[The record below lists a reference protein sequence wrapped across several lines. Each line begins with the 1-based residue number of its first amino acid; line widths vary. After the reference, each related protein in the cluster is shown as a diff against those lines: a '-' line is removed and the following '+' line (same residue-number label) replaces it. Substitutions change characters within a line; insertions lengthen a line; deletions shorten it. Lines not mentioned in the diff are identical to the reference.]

1 MLVMSM
7 MIWADRTLYFVPNS
21 NWTQAN
27 AKFAAYYFDNAA
39 GTNGWSAIMETVENE
54 TNLYT
59 TTIPD
64 GFPTVIFVRLNASAT
79 ECNWGSKWNQ
89 SADITLPTDGKDLF
103 TLADGWDSMSG
114 TWSNYAAPQQQ
125 DTTNVSPLADKH
137 FYLNGEFLN
146 WDTQRAL
153 EFTLADSLFTLTVDT
168 LSGIFKVMTARNWEA
183 PDYGGD
189 YNVNLTLGVP
199 YTLTERGYDLSC
211 STIYLNA
218 ELQLRLVGNDVILTL
233 VSGTP
238 VQQDTTGTPEPVA
251 TPHFYLTGNEAFV
264 GAGKTA
270 WNKEDGYVSYGDTLT
285 LTLAAG
291 TYEIQLINAND
302 EWKGYDALSQPIA
315 DNITTNSW
323 GNICFYMAQA
333 GQVTFIYKTDN
344 TFLIQGTFA
353 KPRYH
358 FYYIGTAVNWIVND
372 ALEFEYQD
380 SVYTLSLATL
390 EGEFKIMTA
399 RDWSELSFGRNSS
412 TEYITPGV
420 PYEMTAWTDA
430 NIVVNGTLSNVTLQ
444 LTYVNQV
451 ATITVIENNP
461 GGEQPQD
468 TTIVPPVVDEVT
480 VYTIMPEGWA
490 TLNAYV
496 WPDEGANY
504 VAWPGEAMT
513 LTEDTFGDEAIYSYT
528 FPVNYTH
535 IIFNNGEG
543 SQTANLDVN
552 PATPCYYDNAWH
564 ATFEA
569 TPVDTTGGG
578 EQPQDTTIVTPG
590 PQDTTQVEMITYY
603 AVNTPRWSLP
613 YAYVWDDVLGAY
625 RTWPGEVMDQTGI
638 NFRGYEVYSYTM
650 PKEYTMMIIN
660 NGKGGNDNQTPDMV
674 LDTTLRYM
682 YNLQW
687 YASLEA
693 IPAEQ
698 QDTTGTNP
706 QDTTS
711 VTPEVEHYYLIGA
724 FNEWNVETALEFFNL
739 DSFYTL
745 KTASLEGEF
754 KILTARSWD
763 ATNYGAA
770 NGGDQ
775 LVPGDE
781 YELNSNSA
789 PNLSVNGA
797 YTNVILTLTKAN
809 DILKLYFAAG
819 TPVQQDTTG
828 TNPQDTT
835 QVEMITYYAVNT
847 PRWSLPYAYVWDDVL
862 GAYRTWPGEV
872 MDQTGINFRGY
883 EVYSYTM
890 PKEYTMM
897 IINNGKGGDNN
908 QTPDMQ
914 LDTTLR
920 YMYNLQWYASLEA
933 IPADQQDTTGT
944 NPQDTTIVPPVVDTH
959 YYIKNNW
966 NGGEWTW
973 QPMVAVESV
982 NEDTTILLW
991 SYTDVFGGTGVNISV
1006 SDNNEAPID
1015 WYEIADF
1022 IIADGDLIPQAMD
1035 SVTFIYDAGSHH
1047 VHAFVINR
1055 PGDQPVD
1062 PQPVVNDITVYTVMP
1077 EGWGALNA
1085 YIWIGNQGYVAW
1097 PGEAMTNTGETFR
1110 GETVYSYTFPETY
1123 TSIIFNNG
1131 NGEQT
1136 IDLTIDTTKLYYYG
1150 ETWYASWDEVPE
1162 EVIIL
1167 PATYYVSG
1175 NENLVTAAGLSPD
1188 YAWNAAAIKATS
1200 DTLVLNLRANTDY
1213 KLRLTLNGTW
1223 VSDVK
1228 DYYYLTE
1235 VTPGLT
1241 TDIEANICFT
1251 PAEDGPVTIIYNDS
1265 VFTVQGN
1272 FIVFAKPT
1280 YYIKNNWEAGADWTW
1295 QQMNAIDNDSIYWG
1309 YVGVFGGM
1317 GVNIATEGSDS
1328 APTIWF
1334 DASSFI
1340 VEEGDL
1346 IPQPLDTVYFVFDA
1360 LRETLIAAVINRPGG
1375 VEPQPQPETH
1385 FYLVGQFNGWDLE
1398 TAPEF
1403 ARQDSFVYTMTV
1415 DTLFGAMKVVV
1426 SRDSWEGNY
1435 GVADMND
1442 AVLTIGQT
1450 KALVPYLIGI
1460 SDNFNF
1466 SVEGIILNAVLNIVV
1481 TDNVVNITLVS
1492 GTPYQQPIEDRHFYL
1507 VGSFNDWTVTEA
1519 PEFTLQD
1526 SIYTI
1531 TIDTMAGEFKVV
1543 DARDWLHNIYG
1554 AYYYGEVL
1562 TPGNEYAMA
1571 AMNSENFSL
1580 ITTYTNVTFNLR
1592 VENNVVTIIFVSG
1605 TQMPTTGLD
1614 TAVGNTAAPVKL
1626 IENGALIILR
1636 DGVKY
1641 NAAGQRIR

>member
-79 ECNWGSKWNQ
+79 ECNWVSKWNQ
-89 SADITLPTDGKDLF
+89 SADITLTTDGKDLF

-199 YTLTERGYDLSC
+199 YKLTERGYDLSC

-238 VQQDTTGTPEPVA
+238 VQQDTTVTPDPVGQ
-251 TPHFYLTGNEAFV
+251 PHFYLTGNEAFV

-461 GGEQPQD
+461 GG
-468 TTIVPPVVDEVT
+468 
-480 VYTIMPEGWA
+480 
-490 TLNAYV
+490 
-496 WPDEGANY
+496 
-504 VAWPGEAMT
+504 
-513 LTEDTFGDEAIYSYT
+513 
-528 FPVNYTH
+528 
-535 IIFNNGEG
+535 
-543 SQTANLDVN
+543 
-552 PATPCYYDNAWH
+552 
-564 ATFEA
+564 
-569 TPVDTTGGG
+569 GG
-578 EQPQDTTIVTPG
+578 EQ
-590 PQDTTQVEMITYY
+590 
-603 AVNTPRWSLP
+603 
-613 YAYVWDDVLGAY
+613 
-625 RTWPGEVMDQTGI
+625 
-638 NFRGYEVYSYTM
+638 
-650 PKEYTMMIIN
+650 
-660 NGKGGNDNQTPDMV
+660 
-674 LDTTLRYM
+674 
-682 YNLQW
+682 
-687 YASLEA
+687 
-693 IPAEQ
+693 
-698 QDTTGTNP
+698 
-706 QDTTS
+706 
-711 VTPEVEHYYLIGA
+711 
-724 FNEWNVETALEFFNL
+724 
-739 DSFYTL
+739 
-745 KTASLEGEF
+745 
-754 KILTARSWD
+754 
-763 ATNYGAA
+763 
-770 NGGDQ
+770 
-775 LVPGDE
+775 
-781 YELNSNSA
+781 
-789 PNLSVNGA
+789 
-797 YTNVILTLTKAN
+797 
-809 DILKLYFAAG
+809 
-819 TPVQQDTTG
+819 
-828 TNPQDTT
+828 
-835 QVEMITYYAVNT
+835 
-847 PRWSLPYAYVWDDVL
+847 
-862 GAYRTWPGEV
+862 
-872 MDQTGINFRGY
+872 
-883 EVYSYTM
+883 
-890 PKEYTMM
+890 
-897 IINNGKGGDNN
+897 
-908 QTPDMQ
+908 
-914 LDTTLR
+914 
-920 YMYNLQWYASLEA
+920 
-933 IPADQQDTTGT
+933 
-944 NPQDTTIVPPVVDTH
+944 PQDTTIVPPVVDTH

-973 QPMVAVESV
+973 QTMTRWERM
-982 NEDTTILLW
+982 NNIYE
-991 SYTDVFGGTGVNISV
+991 YTGVFGGTGVNINTAE
-1006 SDNNEAPID
+1006 SDINALWFAVES
-1015 WYEIADF
+1015 F
-1022 IIADGDLIPQAMD
+1022 QLADGSLVPQAMD
-1035 SVTFIYDAGSHH
+1035 TVLFIYNNEANTLTATVIGRPSEEPQPQEETHYYMVGQFNEWKVAEAPEFTLQDSIYTITIDTMAGDFKIVGARDWAHGDYG
-1047 VHAFVINR
+1047 AAAQGDVINFGEAYTLVSSNSKNLSVNGTYTNATFKLAKN
-1055 PGDQPVD
+1055 GDNLVLYFAAGTPVQQD
-1062 PQPVVNDITVYTVMP
+1062 TTIVPPVVNDITVYTVMP
-1077 EGWGALNA
+1077 EEWGALNA
-1085 YIWIGNQGYVAW
+1085 YIWIGNQGYVTW

-1110 GETVYSYTFPETY
+1110 GDTVYSYTFPETY

-1223 VSDVK
+1223 VSVVR

-1280 YYIKNNWEAGADWTW
+1280 YYIKNNWEAGTDWTW
-1295 QQMNAIDNDSIYWG
+1295 QQMDAIDNDSIYWG
-1309 YVGVFGGM
+1309 YVGVFGGT
-1317 GVNIATEGSDS
+1317 GVDIATEGSDD
-1328 APTIWF
+1328 APKTWF

-1360 LRETLIAAVINRPGG
+1360 LRETLTAAVINRPGG
-1375 VEPQPQPETH
+1375 VEPQPETH
-1385 FYLVGQFNGWDLE
+1385 FYLVGQFNGWDAATALE
-1398 TAPEF
+1398 FTNA
-1403 ARQDSFVYTMTV
+1403 DSLFTLTV
-1415 DTLFGAMKVVV
+1415 DTLRGAFKVMTA
-1426 SRDSWEGNY
+1426 RNWEAPDY
-1435 GVADMND
+1435 GGDYDVN
-1442 AVLTIGQT
+1442 LTLG
-1450 KALVPYLIGI
+1450 VPYTLTERGSNLSCSTIY
-1460 SDNFNF
+1460 
-1466 SVEGIILNAVLNIVV
+1466 LNAELQLRLVGNDVIL
-1481 TDNVVNITLVS
+1481 TLVS
-1492 GTPYQQPIEDRHFYL
+1492 GTPYVTPAENRHFYMT
-1507 VGSFNDWTVTEA
+1507 GAFNDWNVETA
-1519 PEFTLQD
+1519 LEFVYADSVYTL
-1526 SIYTI
+1526 
-1531 TIDTMAGEFKVV
+1531 TIDTIYGDFKVV
-1543 DARDWLHNIYG
+1543 DARDWLHGIYG
-1554 AYYYGEVL
+1554 AYNIGDVL
-1562 TPGNEYAMA
+1562 NLGNEYAMA
-1571 AMNSENFSL
+1571 AMNSQNLSL
-1580 ITTYTNVTFNLR
+1580 IATYTNVTLNLR

-1614 TAVGNTAAPVKL
+1614 TTVGNTATPVKL